1 MSSILGGE
9 YWHSCWSIAKPSIAK
24 PTAMIL
30 VDLENVGTRALQ
42 NSIDVLH
49 SLCTRASVKLR
60 TYTAKRNNLAS
71 LATDTVASTAK
82 NAVDVRI
89 AFDIGRTS
97 LKAGPGSRFLVVTK
111 DHFGKALAEVPSAST
126 DHVTLDS
133 KLPRHWRNLL
143 GVPSLGAVVNEAM
156 RTKAA
161 KPPVPVT
168 INHNTGGAIKSRPAQ
183 PPWWTHEP
191 GVSRCG
197 KQCLV
202 CGVSVRDGRELHDH
216 LQGKKHQRSLAR
228 MHARMVAVPSRRAQ
242 ANRLQ

>member
-1 MSSILGGE
+1 MPPVMSFPFRWSRRPP
-9 YWHSCWSIAKPSIAK
+9 SIAKPSIAK

-126 DHVTLDS
+126 DHVTIGFKAAAALAEPTGRAVSRRGRQRGDAHEGRQTARAS
-133 KLPRHWRNLL
+133 DHQPQHWRCDQKPA
-143 GVPSLGAVVNEAM
+143 GAAAVVDARAGRLALRQTVPRLRRLRARRPGAPRPPAGQEAP
-156 RTKAA
+156 T
-161 KPPVPVT
+161 
-168 INHNTGGAIKSRPAQ
+168 
-183 PPWWTHEP
+183 
-191 GVSRCG
+191 
-197 KQCLV
+197 
-202 CGVSVRDGRELHDH
+202 
-216 LQGKKHQRSLAR
+216 
-228 MHARMVAVPSRRAQ
+228 
-242 ANRLQ
+242 